1 MLKWID
7 LVELMGY
14 VTALFSVSVSY
25 ASKVQKEHY
34 SDFLGQN
41 QRLRESLFSP
51 FFAKVIMVLLGLYLI
66 RFVMRLFYNRK
77 HLKKEKKFSVVYIV
91 FLGCMVELLLLNLYQ
106 LTFVGAPMLI
116 SGVLL
121 VFFVEIRKLEEENKL

>member
-41 QRLRESLFSP
+41 QQLRESLLSP
-51 FFAKVIMVLLGLYLI
+51 FFSKVIMVLLGLYLI
-66 RFVMRLFYNRK
+66 RFVLKLFNDRK
-77 HLKKEKKFSVVYIV
+77 HLKKEKKFSVVYII
-91 FLGCMVELLLLNLYQ
+91 FLGGLVELLLLNLYR

-121 VFFVEIRKLEEENKL
+121 VFFVEVRKLEVEN